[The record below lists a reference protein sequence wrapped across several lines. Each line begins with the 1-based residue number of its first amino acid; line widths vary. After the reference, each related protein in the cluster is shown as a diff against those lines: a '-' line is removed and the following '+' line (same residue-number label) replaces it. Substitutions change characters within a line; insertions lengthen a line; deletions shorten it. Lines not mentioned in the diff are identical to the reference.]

1 MNLSEKI
8 LESEY
13 LYNGKIL
20 NLRKDRVTLP
30 NGKTATREIVELTG
44 AAAIMP
50 ITEDNE
56 IIFVRQ
62 YRCPFSEILLEIP
75 AGKID
80 EGESPDICAER
91 ELREETGAVAKNI
104 EKLGVIY
111 PSPGCLKEKLHLFVA
126 TGLEFTNLSLDSDEF
141 LEVLKIPYKKA
152 LQMVTG
158 GEIVDGKTVA
168 AILLYNQKLTAKE

>member
-8 LESEY
+8 LDSEY

-30 NGKTATREIVELTG
+30 NGKEAFREIVELTG
-44 AAAIMP
+44 AAAVMP
-50 ITEDNE
+50 ITEENE

-62 YRCPFSEILLEIP
+62 YRCPFSEILIEIP

-80 EGESPDICAER
+80 EGESADVCAER
-91 ELREETGAVAKNI
+91 ELREETGAVAKQI

-111 PSPGCLKEKLHLFVA
+111 PSPGCLKEKLHLYVA
-126 TGLEFTNLSLDSDEF
+126 TGLEFVDMDLDPDEF
-141 LEVLKIPYKKA
+141 LEVLKIPYNKA
-152 LQMVTG
+152 LEMVKN

-168 AILLYNQKLTAKE
+168 AILMYNEKRK

>member
-8 LESEY
+8 LDSEY

-30 NGKTATREIVELTG
+30 NGKEAFREIVELTG
-44 AAAIMP
+44 ASAVLP
-50 ITEDNE
+50 ITKDDE

-80 EGESPDICAER
+80 EGETPYECAAR
-91 ELREETGAVAKNI
+91 ELKEETGAVAKNI
-104 EKLGVIY
+104 TELAVTY
-111 PSPGCLKEKLHLFVA
+111 PSPGCLKEKIHLFVA
-126 TGLEFTNLSLDSDEF
+126 TDLEFAELNLDEDEF
-141 LEVLKIPYKKA
+141 LEVLKIPFNKA
-152 LQMVTG
+152 LEMIKS
-158 GEIVDGKTVA
+158 GEIVDGKTINS
-168 AILLYNQKLTAKE
+168 ILLYNEMRK

>member
-8 LESEY
+8 IDSEY

-30 NGKTATREIVELTG
+30 NGKEAFREIVELSG
-44 AAAIMP
+44 ASAIMP
-50 ITEDNE
+50 ITEKDE
-56 IIFVRQ
+56 IIFIRQ

-80 EGESPDICAER
+80 EGESPDVCAIR
-91 ELREETGAVAKNI
+91 ELREETGAIAKNI

-111 PSPGCLKEKLHLFVA
+111 TSPGCLKEKLHLYVA
-126 TGLEFTNLSLDSDEF
+126 TGLEFVDMELDPDEF
-141 LEVLKIPYKKA
+141 LEVLKISFNKA
-152 LQMVTG
+152 LEMVKN
-158 GEIVDGKTVA
+158 GEIVDGKTVS
-168 AILLYNQKLTAKE
+168 AILMYNEKRK

>member
-8 LESEY
+8 LDSEY

-20 NLRKDRVTLP
+20 NLRKDRVSLP
-30 NGKTATREIVELTG
+30 NGKEAFREIVELTG

-50 ITEDNE
+50 ITKDDE

-80 EGESPDICAER
+80 EGESPDVCAVR
-91 ELREETGAVAKNI
+91 ELREETGAIAKTI

-111 PSPGCLKEKLHLFVA
+111 PSPGCLKEKLHLYLA
-126 TGLEFTNLSLDSDEF
+126 KELEFVELDLDPDEF
-141 LEVLKIPYKKA
+141 LEVLKIPFNKAVEMVKK
-152 LQMVTG
+152 

-168 AILLYNQKLTAKE
+168 AILLYNERRK